1 MPPVRFDDGLA
12 AIIEPAPWALVADGL
27 DFTEG
32 PVWHPD
38 GYLLFS
44 DIPADRIYRWRD
56 GALGVY
62 REPSGNSN
70 GLTLDRDGALLACEH
85 GNRRVSRETP
95 HGTVTLSDQYE
106 GRRLNSPNDLVV
118 RSDGAIYFTDPPYG
132 IREEQRELPFNGV
145 FRLAEGALT
154 LLATDFDR
162 PNGIAF
168 SPDERTLYVADT
180 ARHHVRAFDVAPDGS
195 LGAGRIFAEMRESGR
210 PDGMKVDRDGRLYV
224 CAGSLQVFAADGRPL
239 GVVDCPQPPANCAWG
254 DDGFALYIAARTGVY
269 RVRFSVHGV
278 GPAFD

>member
-12 AIIEPAPWALVADGL
+12 TIIDGAPWTVVADGL

-32 PVWHPD
+32 PVWHPG

-56 GALGVY
+56 GELGVY
-62 REPSGNSN
+62 RDPSGNAN
-70 GLTLDRDGALLACEH
+70 GLTLDRDGELLACEH

-95 HGTVTLSDQYE
+95 HGIVTVADQYD

-118 RSDGAIYFTDPPYG
+118 RSNGAIYFTDPPYG
-132 IREEQRELPFNGV
+132 IREDERELPFNGV
-145 FRLAEGALT
+145 FRLADGALS
-154 LLATDFDR
+154 LLADDFDR

-180 ARHHVRAFDVAPDGS
+180 ARHHVRAFDVAPDGT
-195 LGAGRIFAEMRESGR
+195 LAAGRIFAEMREGGR

-254 DDGFALYIAARTGVY
+254 DDGSALFITARTAVY
-269 RVRFSVHGV
+269 RTRFSVRGI
-278 GPAFD
+278 GPAFA